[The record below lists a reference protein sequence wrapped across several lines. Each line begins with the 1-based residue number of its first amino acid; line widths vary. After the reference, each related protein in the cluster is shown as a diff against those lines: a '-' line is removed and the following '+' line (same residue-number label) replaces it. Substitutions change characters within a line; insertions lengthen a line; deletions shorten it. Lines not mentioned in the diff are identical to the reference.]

1 MEKGKENE
9 GEREKGE
16 ANNSLVTSDVFHKDI
31 DNLLDFIERLKN
43 RRDQIALDIDED
55 ENLTFMSSFFQ
66 LFYFIPGGL
75 DAEISCILYEFHD
88 LVQSLFHQSG
98 HEILRKLTD
107 DVAPCLLGKMESCL
121 SSYHNSEPS
130 ATMTEDQLVE
140 LFNAL
145 LVYLH
150 DQSKLFAELI
160 CPLKTE
166 YEVLQ
171 NVCGNLRD
179 FHGLKVNGYI
189 EYETIEY
196 VLSQFQLM
204 AERVRHFCFAFLA
217 YQFDMIDD
225 APQVKLAHLLLEIVP
240 VQLEVMHICCT
251 NLKASKSAE
260 VGHFNKQLLEASP
273 DILREYLIHLQ
284 EHRVDVITASTA
296 AQNIHVMIEFLLI
309 ILTDVPKDIIHHDKL
324 FVFFSHV
331 VARSREISI
340 LVRNSEENSR
350 NEENTNETSCASL
363 DLLRNID
370 FLKEDLKHVFL
381 KARED
386 SYQLCFPKSDGSLFM
401 NLLLIN
407 LNGLLNSNAYAV
419 TLIKEEIGLVKEY
432 LQFIRPFFG
441 NVEQELNRDLW
452 TRVLDVA
459 YEAEHVINSILVR
472 DHGLLQLIFLLP
484 DAVEKIKLIK
494 KEVQENMSLI
504 VVHSTNKP
512 VERRS
517 SKKQVGQIIVGF
529 EEEKNLIISQ
539 LTNRLAELDVIS
551 IIGMPGAGKTTLAY
565 KVFND
570 KSVTSH
576 FDIRAWCTVDQEY
589 DSKKVLRKIFNQ
601 VTGLDAEFTE
611 DFDVYDEL
619 RKRLHRRRYLIVL
632 DDLWDTKAWDE
643 LTMPFQDFQ
652 IGSRIILT
660 SREKKVALYGKRH
673 SDPLNLR
680 LLRQEES
687 WELLEK
693 KVFGEES
700 CPDELKD
707 VGEEIALKCE
717 GLPLTLDLI
726 GGVIAKMEKKEDLWL
741 EVLNNLKSFK
751 NEVEVMEVIELSY
764 DHLLDHLK
772 PCLLYLASYPKDE
785 DIQIS
790 QLKDLWS
797 AEGFVEL
804 NDKKSVEEVS
814 ESYVDE
820 LISSSLV
827 ILFNERG
834 IRDPSIRIHDLVH
847 DFCSRKA
854 EKEKL
859 FGFVGSSDP
868 SSSSDLMPQG
878 MTIHYDGPERN
889 FVMFSPEKKNPYVKH
904 LLSLKVVDMD
914 EFRKP
919 NNLPENC
926 HLRHLR
932 LLKRLELL
940 GITLAD
946 SLLNEIGML
955 VHLRCLNI
963 RTEARAFPPSFANLL
978 NLETLVVDNGPSA
991 MVISPSIW
999 SLPKLRHVRMNSFFL
1014 FEPTIDKPTVLE
1026 EESKLESLRILHNPT
1041 IFCLEDRKGI
1051 FKRFPNLRS
1060 LKFRISIPRN
1070 FSSDAIKE
1078 QICFPRLDVLNELEE
1093 VSAFLDYF
1101 WYISPDTHQWDI
1113 HFPWSLKKLELSRFY
1128 LTSDSLSRIAR
1139 LPTLQELYL
1148 QSLTIQGKEWNAE
1161 EVTFHSLR
1169 LLKLAW
1175 VSFSEWQVGEES
1187 FPVLEE
1193 LQLRLCTEL
1202 TEIPESFGDI
1212 TSLKSITLDSNPQL
1226 EDSALRIKEYVS
1238 EMTGEDKLEL
1248 KYSFRS

>member
-1 MEKGKENE
+1 
-9 GEREKGE
+9 
-16 ANNSLVTSDVFHKDI
+16 
-31 DNLLDFIERLKN
+31 
-43 RRDQIALDIDED
+43 
-55 ENLTFMSSFFQ
+55 
-66 LFYFIPGGL
+66 
-75 DAEISCILYEFHD
+75 
-88 LVQSLFHQSG
+88 
-98 HEILRKLTD
+98 
-107 DVAPCLLGKMESCL
+107 
-121 SSYHNSEPS
+121 
-130 ATMTEDQLVE
+130 
-140 LFNAL
+140 
-145 LVYLH
+145 
-150 DQSKLFAELI
+150 
-160 CPLKTE
+160 
-166 YEVLQ
+166 
-171 NVCGNLRD
+171 
-179 FHGLKVNGYI
+179 
-189 EYETIEY
+189 
-196 VLSQFQLM
+196 
-204 AERVRHFCFAFLA
+204 
-217 YQFDMIDD
+217 
-225 APQVKLAHLLLEIVP
+225 
-240 VQLEVMHICCT
+240 
-251 NLKASKSAE
+251 
-260 VGHFNKQLLEASP
+260 
-273 DILREYLIHLQ
+273 
-284 EHRVDVITASTA
+284 
-296 AQNIHVMIEFLLI
+296 
-309 ILTDVPKDIIHHDKL
+309 
-324 FVFFSHV
+324 
-331 VARSREISI
+331 
-340 LVRNSEENSR
+340 
-350 NEENTNETSCASL
+350 
-363 DLLRNID
+363 
-370 FLKEDLKHVFL
+370 
-381 KARED
+381 
-386 SYQLCFPKSDGSLFM
+386 M

-419 TLIKEEIGLVKEY
+419 ALIKEEIGLVKEY
-432 LQFIRPFFG
+432 LQFIRSFFG

-484 DAVEKIKLIK
+484 DTVEKIKLIK

-504 VVHSTNKP
+504 VVNSPNKP
-512 VERRS
+512 VERKS
-517 SKKQVGQIIVGF
+517 SRKQVGQIIVGF

-589 DSKKVLRKIFNQ
+589 DSKKVLHKIFNQ
-601 VTGLDAEFTE
+601 VIGLDAKFTE
-611 DFDVYDEL
+611 NFDVYDEL
-619 RKRLHRRRYLIVL
+619 RKKLHSRRYLIVL

-652 IGSRIILT
+652 KGSRIILT
-660 SREKKVALYGKRH
+660 SREKKVALHGKHH

-717 GLPLTLDLI
+717 GLPLALDLI

-751 NEVEVMEVIELSY
+751 NEGEVMEVIELSY

-790 QLKDLWS
+790 QLNDLWS
-797 AEGFVEL
+797 AEGFVEQ
-804 NDKKSVEEVS
+804 NDMKSVEEVS

-834 IRDPSIRIHDLVH
+834 IRDPSIKIHDLVH

-859 FGFVGSSDP
+859 FSFISSSDP
-868 SSSSDLMPQG
+868 SSSSDLMPRG
-878 MTIHYDGPERN
+878 MTIHYDRSERN
-889 FVMFSPEKKNPYVKH
+889 FVLFSPEKKNPYVKH
-904 LLSLKVVDMD
+904 LLSLKLVMASFLKTV
-914 EFRKP
+914 KNP
-919 NNLPENC
+919 YGKLPENC

-932 LLKRLELL
+932 LLKRLELPD
-940 GITLAD
+940 ITLTD

-963 RTEARAFPPSFANLL
+963 RTKARAFPPSFANLL
-978 NLETLVVDNGPSA
+978 NLETLVVDNGRST

-999 SLPKLRHVRMNSFFL
+999 SLPKLQHVRMNSFFL

-1026 EESKLESLRILHNPT
+1026 EESKLENLRILHNPT
-1041 IFCLEDRKGI
+1041 IFCLEDRKEI

-1060 LKFRISIPRN
+1060 LKFSIRIPRN
-1070 FSSDAIKE
+1070 FRSIKE
-1078 QICFPRLDVLNELEE
+1078 QIYFPRLDVLNELEE
-1093 VSAFLDYF
+1093 VSAFLDHF
-1101 WYISPDTHQWDI
+1101 WHISTHRHQWDF
-1113 HFPWSLKKLELSRFY
+1113 HFLSSLKKLELRGFD
-1128 LTSDSLSRIAR
+1128 LTSNSLSRIAG
-1139 LPTLQELYL
+1139 LPNLQELCL
-1148 QSLTIQGKEWNAE
+1148 RRLTIQGTEWNME
-1161 EVTFHSLR
+1161 EVTFEN
-1169 LLKLAW
+1169 LKVLTLYS
-1175 VSFSEWQVGEES
+1175 VSFCEWQVGEES

-1193 LQLRLCTEL
+1193 LQLRYCTEL

-1212 TSLKSITLDSNPQL
+1212 TSLKSITLDSSPQL
-1226 EDSALRIKEYVS
+1226 EDSVLRIKEYVS

-1248 KYSFRS
+1248 KESF